1 MVVRP
6 VMRRNE
12 VMRAHLGMAL
22 VQMAYG
28 GYHVLTKSV
37 LNVGM
42 NEVVFCVYRDLVAI
56 SILGPFAFLQHRR
69 SIRLQLNRRLLTSF
83 FLLGFTGIFAN
94 QLLFLLGLSYTNPTY
109 ASAIQPAIPVFTF
122 ILSVVLGIETID
134 LGASEGRMKVVGT
147 LVCVSGAILMVLYQ
161 GPAIVGSIVYD
172 MSYHNA
178 VGMKPQPEPIGWLTS
193 GPLGFGLEKWHIGVL
208 CLIGNCFCMA
218 AYFVLQAPVLR
229 KYPASLSL
237 TAYSYFFG
245 ALLMVL
251 AGIFNTSDYTE
262 WMLTPPE
269 IIAVLYAGIVA
280 SAINYGIMTWSNKI
294 LGPSMIS
301 LYNPLQP
308 ASSTLLSMIFLG
320 SAIYLGSIVG
330 GILIIIGLYLVTWAR
345 YKETESES
353 GFICGH
359 HDSASLEDISLMKKQ
374 DASSSFSAIP

>member
-1 MVVRP
+1 MVVRA
-6 VMRRNE
+6 VMRRNK
-12 VMRAHLGMAL
+12 VLRAHLGMAL

-374 DASSSFSAIP
+374 DASSSSSAIP

>member
-1 MVVRP
+1 
-6 VMRRNE
+6 MRRNE
-12 VMRAHLGMAL
+12 VLRAHLGMVL

-69 SIRLQLNRRLLTSF
+69 SIRLQLNRRLLASF

-161 GPAIVGSIVYD
+161 GPAIVGSSVYD

-178 VGMKPQPEPIGWLTS
+178 VGMKPQPEPIGWLAS
-193 GPLGFGLEKWHIGVL
+193 GPFGFGLEKWHIGVL

-280 SAINYGIMTWSNKI
+280 SAINYEIMTWSNKI

-320 SAIYLGSIVG
+320 SAIYLGSIIG

-359 HDSASLEDISLMKKQ
+359 HDSAFLKDISLMKKQ
-374 DASSSFSAIP
+374 DASSSSSAIP

>member
-1 MVVRP
+1 MVVRA

-12 VMRAHLGMAL
+12 VLRAHLGMAL

-374 DASSSFSAIP
+374 DASSSSSAIP

>member
-1 MVVRP
+1 MVVRA

-374 DASSSFSAIP
+374 DASSSSSAIP

>member
-1 MVVRP
+1 MVVRA

-12 VMRAHLGMAL
+12 VLRAHLGMAL

-359 HDSASLEDISLMKKQ
+359 HDCIS
-374 DASSSFSAIP
+374 